1 MAKTA
6 AQPKSPARDCA
17 AGASAPADR
26 FALAAEGANDA
37 LWDWDLTTG
46 RILYSSRWA
55 EMLGEKQAQLGDR
68 PDAWLSRVHPQ
79 DIEGLRLALS
89 ALIDGASQQ
98 IEHEQRVRHAGG
110 AYRWMLTRGVA
121 KREAGGRTVRI
132 AGSQTDV
139 SDRHW
144 QREQLEYDAFH
155 DGLTALPN
163 RALFLDRLGQALA
176 AGRRR
181 QGQGATV
188 LALDVDRFKLVNDS
202 LGHGAGDEFLTILA
216 RRLESCLREGDTLA
230 RVGGDEFAIL
240 AGQAEGPD
248 QAIAIAERVRSM
260 FATPIVLDGQEIFAS
275 LCIGIALAGPRAR
288 TPDDLLRDAFLA
300 LYRAKAVGTARVEM
314 FDQGLH
320 AKAVKRLKLENDL
333 RRALERDE
341 FDTFYQPIVELA
353 TGRIVGFEALA
364 RWVRGERGPVSP
376 AEFVQPA
383 EETGLITEIGRRVT
397 QTAAAQLAAWQR
409 CGLAGPDV
417 SINVNVSAKQFSQ
430 SDLLADIGQIL
441 ARTCLKADRLKLEL
455 TESAMMEN
463 PELTRGILM
472 RLKAL
477 GVRLCVDDF
486 GTGYS
491 SLSYLHRF
499 PIDTL
504 KIESGFTAS
513 MADQRSERTLIK
525 TIVELGHGLGLDVVA
540 EGVETDAQRRQLLA
554 LNCNV
559 GQGYLFSP
567 AVPAATA
574 AGLLADQKRNN
585 TLIPLNNP
593 QDRGV
598 TAVTASSPRPPL
610 ESQHGPTSG
619 GWA

>member
-17 AGASAPADR
+17 AGTSAPADC